1 MRKSNTC
8 PDLSPDSN
16 YKVFCEN
23 KSEREKNIYIAEL
36 HVSFQCRIVFH
47 AGA

>member
-1 MRKSNTC
+1 MRNLIRVQICLQIQTIKFS
-8 PDLSPDSN
+8 
-16 YKVFCEN
+16 VEN